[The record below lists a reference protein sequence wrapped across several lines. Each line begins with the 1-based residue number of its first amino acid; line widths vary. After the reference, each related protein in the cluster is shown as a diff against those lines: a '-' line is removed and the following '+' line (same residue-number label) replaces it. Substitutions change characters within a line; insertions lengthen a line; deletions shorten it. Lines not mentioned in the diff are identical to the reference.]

1 MMTTVWITG
10 GKGFIGRNLAKF
22 IATQQ
27 CDVFGIGHGFW
38 SAQEPEN
45 WSYSGWMNAE
55 INFSNLNHLASES
68 GLPKFIFHLAGG
80 SAVGPSIQNP
90 YEDFQRTVDTTAR
103 LLDWVRQVSPET
115 KVIGVS
121 SAAVYGAGFLAPIK
135 EEAIGLPY
143 SPYGFHKAMLES
155 LFNSYRQTFALNL
168 TVVRLFSVYGAG
180 LEKQLLWDICNKL
193 ETSTNGRILLNGTGN
208 EIRDWLHV
216 ADAIKLM
223 WLVADKKTLNQPF
236 INGGTGIAT
245 SIQNIAQQVA
255 NAWGGDFEI
264 DFSGTARK
272 GDPQSLVADITTAN
286 NLGFSAN
293 TFLTDGL
300 SDFVEWFKARKV

>member
-1 MMTTVWITG
+1 MSTVWITG

-27 CDVFGIGHGFW
+27 CNVFGIGHGFW
-38 SAQEPEN
+38 SAQAPEN
-45 WSYSGWMNAE
+45 WSYSGWINAE
-55 INFSNLNHLASES
+55 IDFSNLNYLASES
-68 GLPKFIFHLAGG
+68 ELPTFIFHLAGG

-121 SAAVYGAGFLAPIK
+121 SAAVYGAGFLEPIK
-135 EEAIGLPY
+135 EDAIGFPY

-155 LFNSYRQTFALNL
+155 LFSSYRQTFDLNL
-168 TVVRLFSVYGAG
+168 AVVRLFSVYGAG

-193 ETSTNGRILLNGTGN
+193 ETSANGRILLNGTGN

-216 ADAIKLM
+216 TDAAKLM
-223 WLVADKKTLNQPF
+223 WLAASNKTLNQPF
-236 INGGTGIAT
+236 INGGTGMAT
-245 SIQNIAQQVA
+245 SIQNIAQQVV
-255 NAWGGDFEI
+255 NAWRGEFEI
-264 DFSGTARK
+264 EFSGIARK
-272 GDPQSLVADITTAN
+272 GDPQFLVADITTAN
-286 NLGFSAN
+286 SLGFSAD
-293 TFLTDGL
+293 TLLTHGL

>member
-1 MMTTVWITG
+1 MISWITG
-10 GKGFIGRNLAKF
+10 GKGFIGRNLARC
-22 IATQQ
+22 IATDK
-27 CDVFGIGHGFW
+27 CTVFGIGHGFW
-38 SAQEPEN
+38 SAQEPQN

-80 SAVGPSIQNP
+80 SAVGPSIQSP

-121 SAAVYGAGFLAPIK
+121 SAAVYGAGFFEPIK
-135 EEAIGLPY
+135 EDVIGYPY

-155 LFNSYRQTFALNL
+155 LFNSYRQTFGLNL
-168 TVVRLFSVYGAG
+168 SVIRLFSVYGAG

-193 ETSTNGRILLNGTGN
+193 EASTNGRILLNGTGN

-216 ADAIKLM
+216 ADAAKLL
-223 WLVADKKTLNQPF
+223 WLAAEDKTLNQPF
-236 INGGTGIAT
+236 INGGTGLAT
-245 SIQNIAQQVA
+245 SIQHVAQAVVG
-255 NAWGGDFEI
+255 AWGKDFEI
-264 DFSGTARK
+264 DFSGIARK
-272 GDPQSLVADITTAN
+272 GDPQSLVADITIARSY
-286 NLGFSAN
+286 GFSAG
-293 TFLTDGL
+293 TLLTDGI
-300 SDFVEWFKARKV
+300 SDFVQWFKARKA